1 MMDCV
6 KLAQR
11 VCSLLADEGAESN
24 EQCAALVTALA
35 MVVTTYKSSDVTTAE
50 LREKCVSHLRRAI
63 DVMHTA
69 REALQPHG

>member
-6 KLAQR
+6 KLASK
-11 VCSLLADEGAESN
+11 VCALLADEGAESN

-35 MVVTTYKSSDVTTAE
+35 MVVTAPKRSDVTTAE
-50 LREKCVSHLRRAI
+50 LREKCVKHLRGAI
-63 DVMHTA
+63 DLMHTA